1 MSDQHPPRPRLTLNV
16 GITGHRANLLPPELA
31 EPVSACLDVVL
42 AQLREAV
49 RNLHAKEPGLFSAD
63 EPVLRLHT
71 PLATGADQLAAES
84 AHQLG
89 YYVRA
94 LLPFAPAEYSND
106 FTDADEN
113 REFAMHLGAADE
125 LFALPGT
132 RTKDVA
138 AYVMVG
144 KAVIAAADVLVAV
157 WDGLEGKGQGGTAH
171 VVDLAVRAGVP
182 VIHIGIDRAASAV
195 GEIRLLTGGDAR
207 EPAARPFEEIVHFD
221 ALVADILAPHSAVER
236 TLIAQFYAET
246 EQLTNWR
253 FEYSVWL
260 ALLRIRRLPPHPWR
274 QNPIAA
280 ELGDSP
286 DAHARAYA
294 WSNFLAI
301 RHAQRFRSGDLT
313 NYVLSV
319 LAVFI
324 ALSGYV
330 VPSIKVFLV
339 IAELGVIGLLFYNT
353 RAGRKGEWHRRWLQ
367 YRHLAESL
375 RPLVYLKS
383 TGMAGPP
390 FRTDILPGPR
400 HRRKHADWTR
410 WYTSAIWRE
419 MPSPTGTMTEE
430 RIRALID
437 DIVEQQ
443 IVPQAA
449 YHSANAKRMHELN
462 HRLQELGHVVMRT
475 VIAAA
480 VLYLIAY
487 VAAPDLIKLLNA
499 PFVVLT
505 AGLPTL
511 GAALF
516 GLRGHGE
523 HLLAASRSA
532 ATVEALKTN
541 AARLHESKS
550 LEAVTLEMEATAAI
564 MLADLDEWTVAY
576 SERSLEIP
584 G

>member
-1 MSDQHPPRPRLTLNV
+1 MSDKHPPRPRLTLNV
-16 GITGHRANLLPPELA
+16 GITGHRANVLPPELA

-42 AQLREAV
+42 AQLRLAV
-49 RNLHAKEPGLFSAD
+49 ANLHASEAELFSSED
-63 EPVLRLHT
+63 PVLRLHT
-71 PLATGADQLAAES
+71 PLASGADQLAAES

-106 FTDADEN
+106 FIGPEEN
-113 REFAMHLGAADE
+113 EFAQHLGAADE
-125 LFALPGT
+125 LFALPGK
-132 RTKDVA
+132 RTQDVA

-144 KAVIAAADVLVAV
+144 KAVIAAADILIAV

-171 VVDLAVRAGVP
+171 VVDLALRAGVP
-182 VIHIGIDRAASAV
+182 VIHIGIDRAGMTV

-207 EPAARPFEEIVHFD
+207 EPAYRLLDEDGAVD
-221 ALVADILAPHSAVER
+221 DLVVDTLAPHSAVER
-236 TLIAQFYAET
+236 ELIADFYGET
-246 EQLTNWR
+246 EKLTNLR
-253 FEYSVWL
+253 FEYAMWL
-260 ALLRIRRLPPHPWR
+260 ALLGIRRLPPHPWR
-274 QNPIAA
+274 QSPIAD
-280 ELGDSP
+280 EIGDSP
-286 DAHARAYA
+286 DSHERAYA

-313 NYVLSV
+313 NYMLSV

-324 ALSGYV
+324 ALSSYI
-330 VPSIKVFLV
+330 VPGIKVYLV
-339 IAELGVIGLLFYNT
+339 AAELGVIGLLFYNT

-375 RPLVYLKS
+375 RPLVYLKR

-400 HRRKHADWTR
+400 HRRKDADWTR

-419 MPSPTGTMTEE
+419 MPSPTGIMTDWRLRE
-430 RIRALID
+430 LISE
-437 DIVEQQ
+437 IVQQQ

-462 HRLQELGHVVMRT
+462 HRLQELGHLVMGT

-480 VLYLIAY
+480 VLYLIGY
-487 VAAPDLIKLLNA
+487 VLAPDLVKVYNA

-523 HLLAASRSA
+523 YLLAASRSA
-532 ATVEALKTN
+532 GTVDALNLN
-541 AARLHESKS
+541 AARLHEARS

-564 MLADLDEWTVAY
+564 MLADLDEWTMAY

>member
-1 MSDQHPPRPRLTLNV
+1 VSDKHPPRPRLTLNV
-16 GITGHRANLLPPELA
+16 GITGHRANALPAELS

-42 AQLREAV
+42 AQLRDAV
-49 RNLHAKEPGLFSAD
+49 VNLHIKEGVLFSA
-63 EPVLRLHT
+63 EAPILRLHT

-89 YYVRA
+89 YHVRA
-94 LLPFAPAEYSND
+94 LLPFTPAEYSND
-106 FTDADEN
+106 FTGAEES
-113 REFAMHLGAADE
+113 REFTMHLGAADE
-125 LFALPGT
+125 LFALPGE
-132 RTKDVA
+132 RTKEVA

-144 KAVIAAADVLVAV
+144 KAVIAAADILIAV
-157 WDGLEGKGQGGTAH
+157 WDGLEANGLGGTAH
-171 VVDLAVRAGVP
+171 VVDLALRAGVP
-182 VIHIGIDRAASAV
+182 VIHIAIDRDAMTV
-195 GEIRLLTGGDAR
+195 GEIRLLCGGDAR
-207 EPAARPFEEIVHFD
+207 DPVTRPIDEI
-221 ALVADILAPHSAVER
+221 ALVEALVVDTLAPHSAVER
-236 TLIAQFYAET
+236 ELIADFYRET
-246 EQLTNWR
+246 EKLTNWR
-253 FEYSVWL
+253 FEYAVWL
-260 ALLRIRRLPPHPWR
+260 ALLGIRRLPPRPWR
-274 QNPIAA
+274 QAPISA
-280 ELGDSP
+280 ELGQSP
-286 DAHARAYA
+286 DTHQRAYA

-301 RHAQRFRSGDLT
+301 RHALRFRSGDVT
-313 NYVLSV
+313 NYGLSV

-324 ALSGYV
+324 ALSSWI
-330 VPSIKVFLV
+330 VPEIKVYLV

-375 RPLVYLKS
+375 RPLVYLKR

-400 HRRKHADWTR
+400 NRRKSADWTR

-419 MPSPTGTMTEE
+419 MPSPTGHMTDARVRE
-430 RIRALID
+430 LIS

-443 IVPQAA
+443 IIPQAA

-462 HRLQELGHVVMRT
+462 HRLQELGHWIMRI

-480 VLYLIAY
+480 ILYLTGYLID
-487 VAAPDLIKLLNA
+487 PDMVKVYNA
-499 PFVVLT
+499 PFVILT

-511 GAALF
+511 SAALF

-523 HLLAASRSA
+523 QLLAASRSA
-532 ATVEALKTN
+532 GTVEALN
-541 AARLHESKS
+541 ANAERLQEARS
-550 LEAVTLEMEATAAI
+550 LEAVTLEMEATASI

>member
-1 MSDQHPPRPRLTLNV
+1 MSDKHPPRPRLTLNV
-16 GITGHRANLLPPELA
+16 GITGHRANALPAELT

-49 RNLHAKEPGLFSAD
+49 ANLLVTEQDLFSPD

-106 FTDADEN
+106 FTDAEEN
-113 REFAMHLGAADE
+113 REFTMHLGAADE
-125 LFALPGT
+125 LFALPGE
-132 RTKDVA
+132 RTKEVA

-144 KAVIAAADVLVAV
+144 KAVIAAADILIAV
-157 WDGLEGKGQGGTAH
+157 WDGLEGNGQGGTAH
-171 VVDLAVRAGVP
+171 VVDLALRAGVP
-182 VIHIGIDRAASAV
+182 VIHIAIDRSSMTI
-195 GEIRLLTGGDAR
+195 GEIRLLSGGDAG
-207 EPAARPFEEIVHFD
+207 EPIARPLDEIAQFND
-221 ALVADILAPHSAVER
+221 LVIDTLAPHSAVER
-236 TLIAQFYAET
+236 ELITEFYGET
-246 EQLTNWR
+246 EKLTNWR

-260 ALLRIRRLPPHPWR
+260 ALLGIRRLPPRPWR
-274 QNPIAA
+274 QTPISSEVGQNPDIHQ
-280 ELGDSP
+280 S
-286 DAHARAYA
+286 AYA

-301 RHAQRFRSGDLT
+301 RHALRFRSGDVT
-313 NYVLSV
+313 NYALSV

-324 ALSGYV
+324 ALSSWI
-330 VPSIKVFLV
+330 VPEVKVFLV
-339 IAELGVIGLLFYNT
+339 VAELGVIGLLFYNT

-375 RPLVYLKS
+375 RPLVYLKR

-419 MPSPTGTMTEE
+419 MPSPTGIMTDTRLRE
-430 RIRALID
+430 LIAE
-437 DIVEQQ
+437 IVEQQ

-449 YHSANAKRMHELN
+449 YHSANARRMHELN
-462 HRLQELGHVVMRT
+462 HRLQELGHWIMRI
-475 VIAAA
+475 VIGAAI
-480 VLYLIAY
+480 LYLIGY
-487 VAAPDLIKLLNA
+487 LLAPELVKVYNA
-499 PFVVLT
+499 PFVILT

-511 GAALF
+511 SAALF

-523 HLLAASRSA
+523 QLLAASRSA
-532 ATVEALKTN
+532 GTVEALN
-541 AARLHESKS
+541 ANAERLHQAES
-550 LEAVTLEMEATAAI
+550 LESVTLEMEATAAI

>member
-1 MSDQHPPRPRLTLNV
+1 M
-16 GITGHRANLLPPELA
+16 
-31 EPVSACLDVVL
+31 SACLDVVL
-42 AQLREAV
+42 AQLRQAV
-49 RNLHAKEPGLFSAD
+49 SNLHSSERDLFSGD

-94 LLPFAPAEYSND
+94 LLPFAPEEYSND
-106 FTDADEN
+106 FTDAEEN
-113 REFAMHLGAADE
+113 REFTLHLGAADE
-125 LFALPGT
+125 LFALPGK
-132 RTKDVA
+132 RTQQIA

-144 KAVIAAADVLVAV
+144 KAVVAAADILIAV
-157 WDGLEGKGQGGTAH
+157 WDGLEGNGQGGTAH
-171 VVDLAVRAGVP
+171 VVDLALRAGVP
-182 VIHIGIDRAASAV
+182 VIHIEVDRAGMTV
-195 GEIRLLTGGDAR
+195 GEIRLLDGGDAR
-207 EPAARPFEEIVHFD
+207 EPAFRPLDEFTAFD
-221 ALVADILAPHSAVER
+221 ELVADTLAPHSAVER
-236 TLIAQFYAET
+236 ALIAEFYGET
-246 EQLTNWR
+246 QKLTNWR

-260 ALLRIRRLPPHPWR
+260 ALLGIRRLPRRPWR
-274 QNPIAA
+274 QSPISAD
-280 ELGDSP
+280 LGGASDS
-286 DAHARAYA
+286 HQLAYA

-301 RHAQRFRSGDLT
+301 RHAQRFRSGYLT
-313 NYVLSV
+313 NYMLSV

-324 ALSGYV
+324 ALSGYI
-330 VPSIKVFLV
+330 VPSIKVLLV
-339 IAELGVIGLLFYNT
+339 IAELGVIGLLFCNT

-375 RPLVYLKS
+375 RSLVYLKR

-390 FRTDILPGPR
+390 FRTDVLPGPR
-400 HRRKHADWTR
+400 HRRQVADWTR
-410 WYTSAIWRE
+410 WYASAIWRE
-419 MPSPTGTMTEE
+419 MRSPTGTMTEE
-430 RIRALID
+430 RMKELIA

-449 YHSANAKRMHELN
+449 YHSANARRMHELN
-462 HRLQELGHVVMRT
+462 HRLRELGHVVMGT
-475 VIAAA
+475 VIAAV
-480 VLYLIAY
+480 VLYLIVYAL
-487 VAAPDLIKLLNA
+487 APELAKALNA
-499 PFVVLT
+499 PFVMLT

-532 ATVEALKTN
+532 GTVEALN
-541 AARLHESKS
+541 ANAERLHEART

-576 SERSLEIP
+576 SERSLEMP